1 MSVVDFFTDLLKR
14 APQIFSNKKGESV
27 FGLDIGL
34 SSVKVVQL
42 RRGRGKVVLETYG
55 ELSTGPYGGL
65 AVGQAVNLSLD
76 NLAKLI
82 ADLLTE
88 AKVTATAGV
97 IAIPTRSSLI
107 VDVDLPEMPDDKLAA
122 VVPIEARKYVPVA
135 ISEVTLDWLR
145 IPMPADIRTAT
156 ENSPEGQP
164 VKGLMKILL
173 VAIQND
179 SLRNYQTLAKTLQLQ
194 VPVMEIETFSSIRS
208 CLRND
213 MGATAL
219 IDLGAGSTKMAII
232 DRGVIRESH
241 TISKG
246 AQDISIAISRSLTVP
261 FPKAEEI
268 KRAVGLIEKPENYT
282 NVESAISPSVE
293 YIFAEVERVVIKYQ
307 KENRR
312 SVDKVILTGG
322 GSNLKG
328 LLAIA
333 EQAVG
338 VPVVI
343 GNPFEKTEAP
353 AFLSGMLS
361 EAGPS
366 FAVAVGL
373 ALRGLEEI

>member
-1 MSVVDFFTDLLKR
+1 LTDRQTTIR
-14 APQIFSNKKGESV
+14 A
-27 FGLDIGL
+27 
-34 SSVKVVQL
+34 
-42 RRGRGKVVLETYG
+42 
-55 ELSTGPYGGL
+55 GG
-65 AVGQAVNLSLD
+65 QF
-76 NLAKLI
+76 
-82 ADLLTE
+82 
-88 AKVTATAGV
+88 
-97 IAIPTRSSLI
+97 
-107 VDVDLPEMPDDKLAA
+107 
-122 VVPIEARKYVPVA
+122 A
-135 ISEVTLDWLR
+135 ISLEDDFASPPTKLDHLDWLR